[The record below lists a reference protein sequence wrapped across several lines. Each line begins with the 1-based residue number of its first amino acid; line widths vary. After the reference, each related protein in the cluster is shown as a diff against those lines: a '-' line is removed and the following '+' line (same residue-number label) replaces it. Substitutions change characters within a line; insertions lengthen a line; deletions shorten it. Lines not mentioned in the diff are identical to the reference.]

1 MTFPIRGGFAE
12 FHYED
17 CNHFM
22 SITQDYDHVLINMP
36 KYGSGHVRED
46 ALMMCHGIWF
56 DHNNYP
62 GASYR
67 TPRWYAELQRCFAS
81 PAQVVSVDTN
91 SVNYIRAV
99 WPDLAQKMRF
109 IPNFFDGKAFFPQ
122 AELRDPAR
130 LTVLFPRRSHVN
142 RGSRILGEI
151 LRRIPHNVRIQWVG
165 EGDAQDTQIIL
176 DLAKD
181 DPHLTYHAV
190 DFDDMPPWYQG
201 ADIAVI
207 PTIACE
213 GTSLSCIE
221 AMACGCAVVST
232 NVGGLSNIV
241 LTDFNGVL
249 VEPTAAAIAAG
260 INRLI
265 ENPDQRR
272 RLQQNG
278 LESIAGYELT
288 HWRQRWCEVLL
299 EQGWV
304 DPKAIARARI
314 AGPAAAVDCAP
325 ARVRSPSASDWEKS
339 ASASSRRMP
348 FTAASR
354 R

>member
-1 MTFPIRGGFAE
+1 M
-12 FHYED
+12 
-17 CNHFM
+17 
-22 SITQDYDHVLINMP
+22 
-36 KYGSGHVRED
+36 
-46 ALMMCHGIWF
+46 
-56 DHNNYP
+56 
-62 GASYR
+62 
-67 TPRWYAELQRCFAS
+67 
-81 PAQVVSVDTN
+81 
-91 SVNYIRAV
+91 
-99 WPDLAQKMRF
+99 
-109 IPNFFDGKAFFPQ
+109 
-122 AELRDPAR
+122 
-130 LTVLFPRRSHVN
+130 LFPRRSHVN

-151 LRRIPHNVRIQWVG
+151 LRRIPHDVRIQWVG

-176 DLAKD
+176 VPAKD
-181 DPHLTYHAV
+181 DPRLTYHAV

-232 NVGGLSNIV
+232 NVGGLSDIV

-314 AGPAAAVDCAP
+314 AGPAAAVDCAALCGCGLRP
-325 ARVRSPSASDWEKS
+325 QATGKKAHRHPHEECH
-339 ASASSRRMP
+339 SRR
-348 FTAASR
+348 R
-354 R
+354 